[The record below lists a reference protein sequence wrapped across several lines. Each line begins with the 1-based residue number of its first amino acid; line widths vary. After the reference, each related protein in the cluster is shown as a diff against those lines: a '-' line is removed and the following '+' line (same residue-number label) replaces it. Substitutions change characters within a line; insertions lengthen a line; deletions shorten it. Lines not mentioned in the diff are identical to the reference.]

1 MTEKIRKNSSPP
13 TMANST
19 SPWPEDRR
27 LRSRLTR
34 VEMVGSSKAVVPG
47 DTDLST
53 PNASIDAIWVL
64 ARLQCVKSWLQTVTE
79 RRYRQRGPG
88 VLVGRPTRAHGES
101 RSL

>member
-1 MTEKIRKNSSPP
+1 
-13 TMANST
+13 MANST

-47 DTDLST
+47 DTYLST

-64 ARLQCVKSWLQTVTE
+64 TRLQCVKSWLQTVTKC
-79 RRYRQRGPG
+79 RQGLQRDRSYLGTF
-88 VLVGRPTRAHGES
+88 VDLS
-101 RSL
+101 R